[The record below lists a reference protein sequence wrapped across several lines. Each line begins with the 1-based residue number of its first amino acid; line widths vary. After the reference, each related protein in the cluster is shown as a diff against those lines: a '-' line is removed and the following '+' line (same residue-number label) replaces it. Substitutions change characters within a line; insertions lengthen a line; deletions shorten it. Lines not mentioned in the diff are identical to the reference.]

1 MREMSLRVMRDK
13 VYMKREEG
21 EVSENVNGKR

>member
-1 MREMSLRVMRDK
+1 MREMSLRAMRDK